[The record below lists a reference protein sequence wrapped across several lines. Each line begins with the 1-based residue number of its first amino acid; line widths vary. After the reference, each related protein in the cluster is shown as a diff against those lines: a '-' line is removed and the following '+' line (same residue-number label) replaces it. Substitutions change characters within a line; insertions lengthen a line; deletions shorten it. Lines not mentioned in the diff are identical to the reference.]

1 MEILLETGD
10 KVDVRIHHPSNPE
23 GYMILYSQVMNVDSE
38 FYYLTPPVSKG
49 VEYPIRVG
57 QKADI
62 IYYRE
67 AGIYMFQA
75 SFLKKVKDNYLT
87 YFQIAR
93 LTEPEKTQRR
103 EFFRLKYMLQ
113 CKLRSLENDQSCDAI
128 VQDISGGGV
137 RMISPRSF
145 YVGEKIECTLH
156 LDEHVIAVAAKIV
169 RSQRMPHDKR
179 YEIGAQFIDVSE
191 QNQNKIVGYIF
202 HKQGELRQK
211 GLV

>member
-10 KVDVRIHHPSNPE
+10 KIDVRIHHPSNPD
-23 GYMILYSQVMNVDSE
+23 GYIDLFSQVMNVDSE
-38 FYYLTPPVSKG
+38 FYYVTPPASKG
-49 VEYPIRVG
+49 AEYPLRVG

-62 IYYRE
+62 VYYRE

-75 SFLKKVKDNYLT
+75 VFLKRVKEGQLT

-103 EFFRLKYMLQ
+103 EFFRLKYLLQ
-113 CKLRSLENDQSCDAI
+113 CKLKSLENEQTCEAT

-137 RMISPRSF
+137 RVISPRSF
-145 YVGEKIECTLH
+145 YIGEKIECTLF
-156 LDEHVIAVAAKIV
+156 LDEHMIAVAAKVV
-169 RSQRMPHDKR
+169 RSQRMPDDKR
-179 YEIGAQFIDVSE
+179 YEIGVQFIDVSE